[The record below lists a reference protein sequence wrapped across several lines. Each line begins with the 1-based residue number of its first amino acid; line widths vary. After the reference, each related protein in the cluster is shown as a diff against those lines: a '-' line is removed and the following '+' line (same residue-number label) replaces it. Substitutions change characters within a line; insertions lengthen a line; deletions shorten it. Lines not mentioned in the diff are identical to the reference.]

1 MPRYNYQCDECEDT
15 VIVFHGI
22 NEMAVDCPTCDTPQT
37 MKKLL
42 SVPTII
48 KPEQNTQKEVQVGA
62 LTREYIE
69 ANRQILREQKKE
81 AKKETYESS

>member
-1 MPRYNYQCDECEDT
+1 MPRYNYQCDECENI

-22 NEMAVDCPTCDTPQT
+22 NEVAADCPTCEAQQT
-37 MKKLL
+37 MKRLL

-48 KPEQNTQKEVQVGA
+48 KSEQSTQQEAQVGA

>member
-1 MPRYNYQCDECEDT
+1 MPRYNYQCNECDDI

-22 NEMAVDCPTCDTPQT
+22 NEVVVDCSKCEAPQT

-48 KPEQNTQKEVQVGA
+48 KKHEKQSDVQIGTV
-62 LTREYIE
+62 THEHIE
-69 ANRQILREQKKE
+69 ANREILKQQKKE
-81 AKKETYESS
+81 ARKMDYEPS